1 MITWIQQL
9 FILVAL
15 LMGVAPC
22 VAQSD
27 YYQVKY
33 DEEDGV
39 PSLHVTQ
46 LLQDR
51 DGFMWFSTWNGLCRF
66 DGYEFHSFKTRFGD
80 SCRMNSDRLRNI
92 WLSEQGNIYCKV
104 ENDTFLFDTRSGKF
118 RDLVTESDRAG
129 AKSRLN
135 HQTKSQANHQASSP
149 ANPAAPPYRYR
160 GQSNGH
166 HFAMTDRQGLH
177 WELRDNAIYCLRP
190 ITYPARPI
198 DHPSP
203 VWIRCLARDREGH
216 IWVATRDAATV
227 RVYDARLRPIGYLRP
242 DGRLQTSYVS
252 FGHPV
257 YCMTQTR
264 DGIIW
269 LGSKPGGLFRY
280 DGAKQSLRSIGRLA
294 HQAVYDIKEDHRG
307 RLWIATLGGG
317 LFCMDGNRVFR
328 FMDSMR
334 VRYIHLTPDHILLA
348 ATTDGLIVG
357 SLDGEADRLKF
368 RLHQRDPHR
377 QTSLASNATMDILQ
391 DRRGRVFVSMETGG
405 VSQLLSPNLLADTLS
420 FRRLSMRGGWPT
432 ETILAMASPE
442 ADGQMLFVSSNQL
455 IAYDVEQQTGRTFDS
470 WFFHHS
476 YHFSEVRPL
485 RLDDGRWLI
494 GSMEGAF
501 TLDVKDMERNPFVP
515 NIVLTA
521 ITVSDQAPRY
531 AVNHLDTL
539 FLSPSERSVTIRFA
553 ALDFS
558 NPQRIR
564 YEFRLGGDGERW
576 QSLGH
581 DHSVTLPA
589 LRPGTYELCLR
600 STNADGVSVNNLRRL
615 VIIARPTFWE
625 SVWGRLLLVLMVA
638 GLLGGTAFTILYIRR
653 IKRKQYETLQAYLS
667 LMEQREEPKAPVAA
681 SRRIDTEDPVI
692 KRVVA
697 FIESNISNSDVT
709 VGDMADAAAT
719 SRSGLRRK
727 LKSAMGITPQDL
739 LGEARIKHASRLLL
753 ETDLTIAEVS
763 YDSGFADPKYFSR
776 CFKKS
781 TGLSPS
787 EYKNQRS

>member
-1 MITWIQQL
+1 MIAWIQQL
-9 FILVAL
+9 IVILTF
-15 LMGVAPC
+15 LMGVTPC
-22 VAQSD
+22 LAQSD
-27 YYQVKY
+27 SHQVKY
-33 DEEDGV
+33 DEDDGV
-39 PSLHVTQ
+39 PSRHVTQ

-104 ENDTFLFDTRSGKF
+104 DNDTFLFDTRSGRF
-118 RDLVTESDRAG
+118 RDLLTASDKAG
-129 AKSRLN
+129 ARPSI
-135 HQTKSQANHQASSP
+135 
-149 ANPAAPPYRYR
+149 PPYRYR
-160 GQSNGH
+160 GQSNGR
-166 HFAMTDRQGLH
+166 HFVMTDRQGLH
-177 WELRDNAIYCLRP
+177 WELRDKAIYCQRP
-190 ITYPARPI
+190 ITYPAQPI

-203 VWIRCLARDREGH
+203 VRIRCLARDREGH
-216 IWVATRDAATV
+216 IWVATQDAATV
-227 RVYDARLRPIGYLRP
+227 RVYDSGLRPLGYLRP
-242 DGRLQTSYVS
+242 DGRLQAAYVS

-257 YCMTQTR
+257 YCMTETR
-264 DGIIW
+264 DGILW

-280 DGAKQSLRSIGRLA
+280 DRTKPSVRHISHLP
-294 HQAVYDIKEDHRG
+294 HQAVYDIKEDHLG
-307 RLWIATLGGG
+307 RLWLATLGGG
-317 LFCMDGNRVFR
+317 VLCMDGERIFR
-328 FMDSMR
+328 YMDSMY

-348 ATTDGLIVG
+348 ATTNGLIVG
-357 SLDGEADRLKF
+357 SVDGASDQLKF

-377 QTSLASNATMDILQ
+377 ETSLVSNATMDILQ
-391 DRRGRVFVSMETGG
+391 DRRGRLFVSMETGG
-405 VSQLLSPNLLADTLS
+405 VCQLLSSNLLADTLS
-420 FRRLSMRGGWPT
+420 FRRLPMRGGWPT
-432 ETILAMASPE
+432 ETILAMAPLS
-442 ADGQMLFVSSNQL
+442 ANGQLLFVGSNQL
-455 IAYDVEQQTGRTFDS
+455 IAYDVEQMSGRIFDS

-501 TLDVKDMERNPFVP
+501 TLDVKDMERKPFVP

-521 ITVSDQAPRY
+521 ITVSDRPTRY

-539 FLSPSERSVTIRFA
+539 CLSPTERSVTIRFS

-615 VIIARPTFWE
+615 FIIARPTFWE

-787 EYKNQRS
+787 EYKNQRPLQQKTCQ

>member
-1 MITWIQQL
+1 MIAWIQQL
-9 FILVAL
+9 IVILTF
-15 LMGVAPC
+15 LMGVTPC
-22 VAQSD
+22 LAQSD
-27 YYQVKY
+27 SHQVKY
-33 DEEDGV
+33 DEDDGV
-39 PSLHVTQ
+39 PSRHVTQ

-104 ENDTFLFDTRSGKF
+104 DNDTFLFDTRSGRF
-118 RDLVTESDRAG
+118 RDLLTASDRAG
-129 AKSRLN
+129 ARL
-135 HQTKSQANHQASSP
+135 SI
-149 ANPAAPPYRYR
+149 PPYRYR
-160 GQSNGH
+160 GQSNGR
-166 HFAMTDRQGLH
+166 HFVMTDRQGLH
-177 WELRDNAIYCLRP
+177 WELRDKAIYCQRP
-190 ITYPARPI
+190 ITYPAQPI

-203 VWIRCLARDREGH
+203 VRIRCLARDREGH
-216 IWVATRDAATV
+216 IWVATQDAATV
-227 RVYDARLRPIGYLRP
+227 RVYDSRLRPLGYLRP
-242 DGRLQTSYVS
+242 DGRLQAAYVS

-257 YCMTQTR
+257 YCMTETR
-264 DGIIW
+264 DGILW

-280 DGAKQSLRSIGRLA
+280 DRTKPSVRHISHLP
-294 HQAVYDIKEDHRG
+294 HQAVYDIKEDHLG
-307 RLWIATLGGG
+307 HLWLATLGGG
-317 LFCMDGNRVFR
+317 VLCMDGERIFR
-328 FMDSMR
+328 YMDSMY

-348 ATTDGLIVG
+348 ATTNGLIVG
-357 SLDGEADRLKF
+357 SVDGASDQLKF

-377 QTSLASNATMDILQ
+377 ETSLVSNATMDILQ
-391 DRRGRVFVSMETGG
+391 DRRGRLFVSMETGG
-405 VSQLLSPNLLADTLS
+405 VCQLLSSNLLADTLS
-420 FRRLSMRGGWPT
+420 FRRLPMRGGWPT
-432 ETILAMASPE
+432 ETILAMAPLS
-442 ADGQMLFVSSNQL
+442 ANGQLLFVGSNQL
-455 IAYDVEQQTGRTFDS
+455 IAYDVEQMSGRIFDS

-476 YHFSEVRPL
+476 YHYSEVRPL

-501 TLDVKDMERNPFVP
+501 TLDVKDMERKPFVP

-521 ITVSDQAPRY
+521 ITVSDRPTRY

-539 FLSPSERSVTIRFA
+539 CLSPTERSVTIRFS

-727 LKSAMGITPQDL
+727 LKSAMGITPLEL
-739 LGEARIKHASRLLL
+739 LGEARIKHACRLLL
-753 ETDLTIAEVS
+753 DTDLTIAEVS

-787 EYKNQRS
+787 EYKNQRP